1 MRTFLEFLNKRRGQ
15 KLIKEIKKQIKH
27 KEKLLKGTEK
37 KIDKLIS
44 DSQKNWDYL
53 NQIIK

>member
-27 KEKLLKGTEK
+27 KEKLLKDTEK